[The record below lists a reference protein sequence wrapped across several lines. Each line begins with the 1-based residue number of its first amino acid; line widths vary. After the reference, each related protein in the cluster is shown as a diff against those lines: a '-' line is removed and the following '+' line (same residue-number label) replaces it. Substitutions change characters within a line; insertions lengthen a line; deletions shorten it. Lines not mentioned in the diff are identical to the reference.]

1 MKQLILCLNLII
13 SFTVSAQIKID
24 DVGDGWKQNIQH
36 ALTVIQSTDSAK
48 YQQIIK
54 VCNHIGFWNGS
65 YSTTE
70 GSVILISNRE
80 AAAGITNDLA
90 AAIVH
95 ESMHIYIANSGIV
108 LSATEEETFCYIYEL
123 DFLLKLSFVQPW
135 LIQHVLQQLDSLA
148 K

>member
-1 MKQLILCLNLII
+1 MKRLILCLSLII
-13 SFTVSAQIKID
+13 SFTLSAQIKID
-24 DVGDGWKQNIQH
+24 DVGDGWKQKIQQ
-36 ALTVIQSTDSAK
+36 ALTIIQTTDSVK
-48 YQQIIK
+48 YQQLIK

-80 AAAGITNDLA
+80 AAVGITNDLA
-90 AAIVH
+90 AALVH
-95 ESMHIYIANSGIV
+95 ESMHIYIANSGV
-108 LSATEEETFCYIYEL
+108 TLSVSEEETFCYLYEL